1 MVVFLIVAKIVQFII
16 PYRQYAAKSYRYIIA
31 AAFLHYTYIYKQT
44 LTVDYKLREIIY
56 YKHNA
61 IAKH

>member
-1 MVVFLIVAKIVQFII
+1 VQFII

-31 AAFLHYTYIYKQT
+31 AALLHYTYIIYKQT
-44 LTVDYKLREIIY
+44 LTAYYKPREIIY

>member
-31 AAFLHYTYIYKQT
+31 GTFLRHTYI
-44 LTVDYKLREIIY
+44 I
-56 YKHNA
+56 
-61 IAKH
+61 